1 MRYTVQYSDLA
12 SQETVSKAL
21 ADCKKWLGS
30 AQFKNVCKILQADNG
45 RTPTSL
51 VRFGLMMQGIEGY
64 PATVLMDTYWTRQR
78 NLFDAE

>member
-12 SQETVSKAL
+12 SQETVNKAL
-21 ADCKKWLGS
+21 ADCKKWLGN

-45 RTPTSL
+45 RTSASL
-51 VRFGLMMQGIEGY
+51 VRFGLSLQGIEGY
-64 PATVLMDTYWTRQR
+64 PATALMDTYWTRQR

>member
-12 SQETVSKAL
+12 SQETANKAL

-30 AQFKNVCKILQADNG
+30 ARFKNVCKILQADNG
-45 RTPTSL
+45 RTSASL

-78 NLFDAE
+78 DLFDAE

>member
-1 MRYTVQYSDLA
+1 MRYTVKYGDLG
-12 SQETVSKAL
+12 SQETVNKAL
-21 ADCKKWLGS
+21 ADCKKWLGN

-45 RTPTSL
+45 RTSASL